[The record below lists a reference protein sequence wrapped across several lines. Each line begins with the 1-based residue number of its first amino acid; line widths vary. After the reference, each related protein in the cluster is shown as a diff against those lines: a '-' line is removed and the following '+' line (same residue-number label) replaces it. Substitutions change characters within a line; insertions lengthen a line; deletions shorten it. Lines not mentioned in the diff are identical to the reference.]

1 MPHGPR
7 YQLPGDTLACPASA
21 LSLSLSVSLS
31 VSPSSSNLSYNSG
44 SKGLLGACLC
54 QALVIIYMA
63 AQMQAFFR
71 PGNPRG
77 RGKRVKSL
85 IATPQNEH
93 LCVVGKQYVW
103 DLIDMILDQMRF

>member
-1 MPHGPR
+1 
-7 YQLPGDTLACPASA
+7 
-21 LSLSLSVSLS
+21 
-31 VSPSSSNLSYNSG
+31 
-44 SKGLLGACLC
+44 
-54 QALVIIYMA
+54 
-63 AQMQAFFR
+63 MQAFFR

-93 LCVVGKQYVW
+93 LCVVGKQYEW